1 MSAQDGNIT
10 DMEAEEALRLDGFDM
25 DEKYPEFSGASL
37 IQAYQSGYKDAA
49 YDNQRQSG
57 DGGTE
62 RVNDKIK
69 RVEALLEQYEADD
82 REHLNTFGQHHPYA
96 GWAADHLR
104 EALTGEA

>member
-1 MSAQDGNIT
+1 MSAQNGNIT

-25 DEKYPEFSGASL
+25 DEKYPEFSVASL

-49 YDNQRQSG
+49 YDNQRLSG
-57 DGGTE
+57 DRRAEGSS
-62 RVNDKIK
+62 DKLK
-69 RVEALLEQYEADD
+69 RVQALLGQYEKDD